1 MLTLLLALTACGT
14 QSKLM
19 LATTGMEPT
28 LDLTLP
34 DTITLPDKGRDTV
47 YKSYVDKAYS
57 MALAAA
63 LLDMDADELQS
74 QPAAGSRM
82 MRRPATSSTTRRPRS

>member
-1 MLTLLLALTACGT
+1 MTQRKRLCLLLAVLTLLLALSACGE

-63 LLDMDADELQS
+63 AAGYGRGHDAD
-74 QPAAGSRM
+74 AAGGPSLV
-82 MRRPATSSTTRRPRS
+82 